1 MKSYV
6 MYRPDLADTAAVEAE
21 ITANPPAYTVGTIVV
36 ALDGAANI
44 VVTNV
49 LGVSPPTFGLIT
61 VT

>member
-1 MKSYV
+1 MAKSYV

-36 ALDGAANI
+36 AADGAANI
-44 VVTNV
+44 VVTND
-49 LGVSPPTFGLIT
+49 GVTPTYGLIT